1 MKKDYIKGENME
13 FKINY
18 LGVCVIIDVNAE
30 TITIMENNVNS
41 EKLLNMI
48 FKAILNKVNINT
60 NGYKIVRK
68 C

>member
-1 MKKDYIKGENME
+1 MNFKEVPMN
-13 FKINY
+13 FKIDY
-18 LGVCVIIDVNAE
+18 LGVSVDIDTGAKQ
-30 TITIMENNVNS
+30 ITIYENNVNS

>member
-1 MKKDYIKGENME
+1 MSFKEVPMN
-13 FKINY
+13 FKIDY
-18 LGVCVIIDVNAE
+18 LGVSVDIDTNAE
-30 TITIMENNVNS
+30 TITIIENNVNS

>member
-1 MKKDYIKGENME
+1 MNFKEIPMN

-18 LGVCVIIDVNAE
+18 LGVSVDIDTGAKQ
-30 TITIMENNVNS
+30 ITIYENNMNS
-41 EKLLNMI
+41 EKLLNMV
-48 FKAILNKVNINT
+48 FKSILNKVNINT

>member
-1 MKKDYIKGENME
+1 MSFKEVPMN
-13 FKINY
+13 FKIDY
-18 LGVCVIIDVNAE
+18 LGVSVDIDTNAE
-30 TITIMENNVNS
+30 TITIIENNVNS

-48 FKAILNKVNINT
+48 FKAILNKVNIKT